1 MITITQQGLE
11 EVLRYKVKASL
22 TLEYLSA
29 KTLATRN
36 DKTALFFASLISSMA
51 NANGGVV
58 FIGVVASRR
67 IPRHVEQITD
77 NESISWLQMGCQTQ
91 ISPEIRIV

>member
-1 MITITQQGLE
+1 MITVTQQGLE
-11 EVLRYKVKASL
+11 EALRYKVKASL

-51 NANGGVV
+51 NANGGVI
-58 FIGVVASRR
+58 FIGVAVFPKNPS
-67 IPRHVEQITD
+67 
-77 NESISWLQMGCQTQ
+77 SC
-91 ISPEIRIV
+91 